1 MKKHILLIDD
11 DEDEVIMLTDA
22 LKQVNMPYKCTW
34 AKSGEQAVSQLA
46 YLTPDLIFLDINMP
60 GMNGFECLA
69 AIKQVLR
76 LQGIPVVLHSSAM
89 SEDYRRRGM
98 ELGAAACLAKPDT
111 ISDLMYLLGTL
122 TTAKTSALA
131 E

>member
-69 AIKQVLR
+69 AIKQVPR
-76 LQGIPVVLHSSAM
+76 LQSIPVVLHSSAM

-98 ELGAAACLAKPDT
+98 ELG
-111 ISDLMYLLGTL
+111 
-122 TTAKTSALA
+122 
-131 E
+131 